1 MQMGDD
7 QLHIKELD
15 VVRLKNGQEATILE
29 VFQKGAAFYV
39 EIIEQDKDPIWK
51 EILSDDIEK
60 IIYEA

>member
-1 MQMGDD
+1 MP
-7 QLHIKELD
+7 IKELD

-60 IIYEA
+60 IIYQA

>member
-1 MQMGDD
+1 MGDD
-7 QLHIKELD
+7 SLDIKELD

-39 EIIEQDKDPIWK
+39 EIIEQDEDPIWK

-60 IIYEA
+60 IIYQA

>member
-1 MQMGDD
+1 MGDD
-7 QLHIKELD
+7 SLDIKELD

-39 EIIEQDKDPIWK
+39 EIIEQDEDPIWK

-60 IIYEA
+60 INYQA

>member
-1 MQMGDD
+1 MD
-7 QLHIKELD
+7 IKELD

-39 EIIEQDKDPIWK
+39 EQDEDPIWK

-60 IIYEA
+60 IIYQA

>member
-1 MQMGDD
+1 MGDD
-7 QLHIKELD
+7 SLDIKELD

-39 EIIEQDKDPIWK
+39 EIIEQDEDPIWK

-60 IIYEA
+60 IIYQAW